1 MNGRIALEGLEFH
14 AFHGVYPHE
23 RESGN
28 WFEVDISV
36 ETDFSAAAQRDDLE
50 GTVNYE
56 ALYSIVKGEMEK
68 PSKLL
73 ESVAEKIV
81 NDVLRELKAVILVY
95 SHSIFVLQ
103 SQPRSNTPEQL
114 GRLTTLKNYESLATG
129 LGLSIHGCTLHHTER
144 SHKQWCLRHKI
155 FQFLKVQ

>member
-28 WFEVDISV
+28 WFEVSIAV
-36 ETDFSAAAQRDDLE
+36 ETDFMAAALRDDLS

-56 ALYSIVKGEMEK
+56 TLFQIVKDEMEK

-73 ESVAEKIV
+73 ETVAENIIQQ
-81 NDVLRELKAVILVY
+81 VLLELKAVQAVELVIAKTNPPIGGKCKRAVV
-95 SHSIFVLQ
+95 SITKR
-103 SQPRSNTPEQL
+103 RSE
-114 GRLTTLKNYESLATG
+114 
-129 LGLSIHGCTLHHTER
+129 
-144 SHKQWCLRHKI
+144 
-155 FQFLKVQ
+155 